1 MTETTGAE
9 APEQFPKV
17 GDEVLVDEVY
27 GHSPGLAVDIL
38 AVTRDY
44 AVVEV
49 THCYCGSMPPGHQ
62 LALHTAS
69 LRGRAPFRRMT
80 GPDVE
85 RLDLAKRLAASGVR
99 MSWDKIVGLHRLGFR
114 GDNLPGSPK
123 EQTGN
128 AQ

>member
-1 MTETTGAE
+1 MTETTAVE
-9 APEQFPKV
+9 VPEQFPKV
-17 GDEVLVDEVY
+17 GDEVLVDDFGY
-27 GHSPGLAVDIL
+27 APGLAVSVL
-38 AVTRDY
+38 AITRDF

-49 THCYCGSMPPGHQ
+49 THSCNPSVEPGHQ
-62 LALHTAS
+62 IALS
-69 LRGRAPFRRMT
+69 ISNPISRRCLRRMT
-80 GPDVE
+80 DPDVQ
-85 RLDLAKRLAASGVR
+85 RLDLAKRLAASGIR